1 MNRLQLR
8 RPAMGKDKWTP
19 GFFNRMR
26 QTGDRLAD
34 QTIQVLFQEHG
45 VDAVSHVLEGLIVND
60 QPLPAKPPR
69 LSSRADKA
77 WRDYFTHSAS
87 LPNWARP
94 ALIEKGEQ
102 VYMAHGMMGFSILGC
117 ASLPEAYATDYA
129 AKVLGITQQLERHVR
144 RRIYETTQFVIDV
157 MSGGGLKP
165 RGKGIRAAQKV
176 RLMHA
181 AIRHLI
187 RTAPRAPA
195 ADAPPRTFSEA
206 LLRSRW
212 PKKYGMPI
220 HQVAMSMAVLSF
232 SYIVLRSLRKLG
244 VGLSSEEET
253 AYLHC
258 WNVVGYVM
266 GVDPDLLL
274 SRPESMEQAQRLYEL
289 VWPSSIAQTSEGKL
303 LEKTLLN
310 YLEGFIPITA
320 FFLRPVP
327 RMLTRELLDETT
339 ADLLGVKLC
348 WVERVLLWPLL
359 KMQHDL
365 YHLEQKAVEDM
376 PLPRLAAE
384 WFFRQMAKGLLG
396 LERGD
401 GRPPFNIPTHLARRK
416 WRLNR

>member
-1 MNRLQLR
+1 
-8 RPAMGKDKWTP
+8 MGKNKWTP
-19 GFFNRMR
+19 AFLSQMR
-26 QTGDRLAD
+26 QTGDTLAD
-34 QTIQVLFQEHG
+34 QTIQVLFEEHG
-45 VDAVSHVLEGLIVND
+45 IDAVSHVLEGLIVND
-60 QPLPAKPPR
+60 QSLPAKPPH
-69 LSSRADKA
+69 LSTRANNA
-77 WRDYFTHSAS
+77 WRKYFARSGI
-87 LPNWARP
+87 LPDWARP

-102 VYMAHGMMGFSILGC
+102 VYMEHGMTGFSILGC

-157 MSGGGLKP
+157 MSGGGLRP

-187 RTAPRAPA
+187 LTAAKTYPA
-195 ADAPPRTFSEA
+195 NAHPCTLSQA

-212 PKKYGMPI
+212 PKRYGMPI

-244 VGLSSEEET
+244 VGLRAEQET

-266 GVDPDLLL
+266 GVHPDLLL
-274 SRPESMEQAQRLYEL
+274 SRPESMDEAQRLYDC
-289 VWPSSIAQTSEGKL
+289 VWPSSIAETSEGRL
-303 LEKTLLN
+303 LEKTLLD

-320 FFLRPVP
+320 FLLRPVP
-327 RMLTRELLDETT
+327 RMLTRELLDERT
-339 ADLLGVKLC
+339 ADLLGVTLS
-348 WVERVLLWPLL
+348 WVERLILWPLL
-359 KMQHDL
+359 KMQRDL
-365 YHLEQKAVEDM
+365 HHLEAKALDDM
-376 PLPRLAAE
+376 SLLRLAAE
-384 WFFRQMAKGLLG
+384 WYFRQMAKGLLG

-401 GRPPFNIPTHLARRK
+401 NRPPFSIPTHLAWGK

>member
-1 MNRLQLR
+1 
-8 RPAMGKDKWTP
+8 MGKDKWTP
-19 GFFNRMR
+19 GFFNGMR
-26 QTGDRLAD
+26 QMGDSLAD
-34 QTIQVLFQEHG
+34 QTIQVLFEEHG
-45 VDAVSHVLEGLIVND
+45 VEAVSHVLEGLITND
-60 QPLPAKPPR
+60 QPLPAKPAR
-69 LSSRADKA
+69 LSARADKA
-77 WRDYFTHSAS
+77 WRDYFARSAI
-87 LPNWARP
+87 LPRWARL
-94 ALIEKGEQ
+94 ALIKKGEQ
-102 VYMAHGMMGFSILGC
+102 VYMEHGMMGFSILGC

-157 MSGGGLKP
+157 MSGGGLQP

-187 RTAPRAPA
+187 RTVPQASAINA
-195 ADAPPRTFSEA
+195 QPRTLSQA
-206 LLRSRW
+206 LLKSRW
-212 PKKYGMPI
+212 PKRYGTPI

-244 VGLSSEEET
+244 VGLHSEQET

-266 GVDPDLLL
+266 GVHQDLLL
-274 SRPESMEQAQRLYEL
+274 SRPESMDEAQRLYER
-289 VWPSSIAQTSEGKL
+289 VWPSSIAETSEGQL
-303 LEKTLLN
+303 LEKSLLD

-320 FFLRPVP
+320 FLLRPVP
-327 RMLTRELLDETT
+327 RMLTRELLDERT
-339 ADLLGVKLC
+339 ADLLGVRLC
-348 WVERVLLWPLL
+348 WVERLLLWPLL
-359 KMQHDL
+359 KMQRDL
-365 YHLEQKAVEDM
+365 YHLEEKALHDM
-376 PLPRLAAE
+376 PLSRLAAE

-401 GRPPFNIPTHLARRK
+401 GRPPFSIPTHLARRK